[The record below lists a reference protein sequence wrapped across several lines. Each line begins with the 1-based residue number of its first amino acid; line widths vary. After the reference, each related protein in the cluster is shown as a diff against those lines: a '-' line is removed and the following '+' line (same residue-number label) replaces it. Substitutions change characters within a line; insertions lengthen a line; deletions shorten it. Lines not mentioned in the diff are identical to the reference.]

1 MTKALDDLSRDEL
14 LQTLRRERAENGP
27 VDVRVDS
34 VRLAPKN
41 PVARVFY
48 FSFLALAVPFFVWMI
63 IGTAL

>member
-1 MTKALDDLSRDEL
+1 MTNALDDLSRDEL
-14 LQTLRRERAENGP
+14 LQTLKRERAANQT

-48 FSFLALAVPFFVWMI
+48 FSFLALAVPFVLWMFA
-63 IGTAL
+63 GMAL

>member
-41 PVARVFY
+41 PVARFFY
-48 FSFLALAVPFFVWMI
+48 FAFLALAAVFWLWVFVGM
-63 IGTAL
+63 AS